1 MEHRARK
8 RFGQHFL
15 HDQGVVQRIVSALGL
30 QPGELVIEI
39 GPGKGVLTAPLLEA
53 GARVIAVEIDRDLVA
68 ELRTRFVNEAF
79 EVVSADILK
88 ADIAALTDDRP
99 LRLVGNLPYNISTPL
114 MFHVL
119 LFAKHVRDMHFMV
132 QKEVADR
139 MAAQP
144 GSKTYGRLTVM
155 LGAQLQIQRLFD
167 VPPGAF
173 RPPPKVDSSVVRL
186 IPQPQAPAIRSDHQ
200 ATFELVVRHCFSQRR
215 KTLRKSLSVWMPES
229 AFEGLSMSPT
239 ARPEELTIVQF
250 AELAAAVFDHK

>member
-15 HDQGVVQRIVSALGL
+15 HDQEVVHRIVGTLGL

-79 EVVSADILK
+79 EIVSADILK

-99 LRLVGNLPYNISTPL
+99 LRLIGNLPYNISTPL

-119 LFAKHVRDMHFMV
+119 QSARHLRDMHFMV

-173 RPPPKVDSSVVRL
+173 RPPPQVDSSVVRL
-186 IPQPQAPAIRSDHQ
+186 IPHPQAPAIQPDHQ

-215 KTLRKSLSVWMPES
+215 KTLRKSLSAWMPES
-229 AFEGLSMSPT
+229 AFGALSMSPT

-250 AELAAAVFDHK
+250 AELAAAVFGHK